1 MTHHQEQM
9 DLARKHFRRLES
21 LAVLEQLKLEQLKDR
36 QFTLFKAFNVKSLIS
51 LSLIVAV
58 GMVVFVLGRAIVQS
72 APDVS
77 SVLMFVAVGMLILA
91 IFLKE
96 GMNQ

>member
-1 MTHHQEQM
+1 MTHQEQM

-36 QFTLFKAFNVKSLIS
+36 QFTLFKAFNIKSLIS

-72 APDVS
+72 APDAS
-77 SVLMFVAVGMLILA
+77 SVLMLVAVGMLILA